1 MCLSGLARQRWGEM
15 NSKRRL
21 VRTEE
26 DGAGENH
33 LSGNEQ
39 VRREIQ
45 RFLQALR
52 SYPERF
58 ARNPRLTFEEHC
70 SGLVQTAKAEPRRR
84 D

>member
-26 DGAGENH
+26 DRAGENH

-45 RFLQALR
+45 RFMQALR

-58 ARNPRLTFEEHC
+58 ARNPRLTFEEYC
-70 SGLVQTAKAEPRRR
+70 SGLVQAAKAEPRRR
-84 D
+84 A